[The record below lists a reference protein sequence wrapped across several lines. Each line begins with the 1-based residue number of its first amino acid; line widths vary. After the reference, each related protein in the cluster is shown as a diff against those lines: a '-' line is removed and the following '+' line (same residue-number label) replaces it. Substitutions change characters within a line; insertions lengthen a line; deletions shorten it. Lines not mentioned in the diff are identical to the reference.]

1 MRSSRDVTLSAANGA
16 GPMTPIDLTGKT
28 AFVTGSTRGIGHA
41 IARTLHAAGAKV
53 AVVGRDQARAESVAA
68 ELGERAAGVACDV
81 AQADQVEAAI
91 AAAERALGPIDILVN
106 NAGLTRDNI
115 LLRLTDA
122 DWNAVLDANLKGA
135 FHTTRAVIKG
145 MMKRRAGRIV
155 NITSIVG
162 LTGNKGQANYAAS
175 KAGLIGFTKSVA
187 KEYASRGVLAN
198 CVAPGFIETDMTA
211 ALPDEARATLLQDIA
226 LGRLGRPE
234 DVAGAVLFLAS
245 DLAGYITG
253 QVLVVD
259 GGMVI

>member
-1 MRSSRDVTLSAANGA
+1 
-16 GPMTPIDLTGKT
+16 MTTIDLKGKT
-28 AFVTGSTRGIGHA
+28 AFVTGSTRGIGLA
-41 IARTLHAAGAKV
+41 IARALHGAGAKV
-53 AVVGRDQARAESVAA
+53 AIVGRDRLKAEAVAA
-68 ELGERAAGVACDV
+68 ELGDRAAGVACDV
-81 AQADQVEAAI
+81 AHADQVEAAI
-91 AAAERALGPIDILVN
+91 AAAESALGPIDILVN

-122 DWNAVLDANLKGA
+122 DWDAVLDANLKGA

-245 DLAGYITG
+245 DLAGYVTG

>member
-1 MRSSRDVTLSAANGA
+1 MR
-16 GPMTPIDLTGKT
+16 IDLTGKV
-28 AFVTGSTRGIGHA
+28 AFVTGGTRGIGLG
-41 IARTLHAAGAKV
+41 IARALHEAGAKV
-53 AVVGRDQARAESVAA
+53 AITGREAARAESVAG
-68 ELGERAAGVACDV
+68 EIGERAAGFGCDV
-81 AQADQVEAAI
+81 AVAAQVDAAI
-91 AAAERALGPIDILVN
+91 AAAEKTLGPIDILVN

-115 LLRLTDA
+115 LLRLGEAEWDE
-122 DWNAVLDANLKGA
+122 VLDANLKGA
-135 FHTTRAVIKG
+135 FHTSRAVIKG
-145 MMKRRAGRIV
+145 MMKRRSGRII

-198 CVAPGFIETDMTA
+198 CVAPGFIETDMTG
-211 ALPDEARATLLQDIA
+211 ALPDEARATLLEDIA

>member
-1 MRSSRDVTLSAANGA
+1 
-16 GPMTPIDLTGKT
+16 MTGIDLTGKV
-28 AFVTGSTRGIGHA
+28 AFVTGGTRGIGLA
-41 IARTLHAAGAKV
+41 IARGLHAAGAGV
-53 AVVGRDQARAESVAA
+53 ALTGRDAARAEVVAA
-68 ELGERAAGVACDV
+68 ELSERAAGFGCDV
-81 AQADQVEAAI
+81 AVADEVNAAVV
-91 AAAERALGPIDILVN
+91 AAEQRLGPIDILVN

-115 LLRLTDA
+115 LLRLGEAEWD
-122 DWNAVLDANLKGA
+122 AVLDTNLKGA

-145 MMKRRAGRIV
+145 MMKRRSGRLI

-162 LTGNKGQANYAAS
+162 LTGNKGQSNYAAS

-198 CVAPGFIETDMTA
+198 CIAPGFIETDMTS
-211 ALPDEARATLLQDIA
+211 ALPEDARATLLEDIA
-226 LGRLGRPE
+226 LGRLGRPD

>member
-1 MRSSRDVTLSAANGA
+1 MAHS
-16 GPMTPIDLTGKT
+16 IDLSGMT
-28 AFVTGSTRGIGHA
+28 AFVTGSTRGIGLA
-41 IARTLHAAGAKV
+41 IAQTLYAAGAKV
-53 AVVGRDQARAESVAA
+53 AVVGRDAARANEVASA
-68 ELGERAAGVACDV
+68 LGSRAAAVACDV
-81 AQADQVEAAI
+81 AQEDQVVAAVSAAEAA
-91 AAAERALGPIDILVN
+91 LGAVDVLVN

-115 LLRLTDA
+115 LLRLTDQ
-122 DWNAVLDANLKGA
+122 DWDAVLDANLKGA

-145 MMKRRAGRIV
+145 MMKRRAGRII
-155 NITSIVG
+155 NMSSIVG

-187 KEYASRGVLAN
+187 KEYASRNILVN
-198 CVAPGFIETDMTA
+198 CIAPGFIETDMTA
-211 ALPDEARATLLQDIA
+211 SLPDAARATLLEQIA

-234 DVAGAVLFLAS
+234 DVAGTVLFLAS